1 MLKVVIVE
9 DEERICNM
17 IASFIDWNAMGFEIV
32 GTAQNGILGKEII
45 KKTMPDVVITDIRMP
60 GCDGIEMIEGLK
72 DDYPDMDIIII
83 SGHKHFEYAHKALR
97 FGIRYYLLKPIIET
111 DLEEILVEIREKHEK
126 KAYQKNRIEDM
137 QEKITRQNDA
147 LRRGFIKDICSDNNA
162 FSNMLIHEVNEKYA
176 TDFSDTEYC
185 VLVVRC
191 NKRYSNDNSG
201 GENILVNVLP
211 LAERAYSGAVNEILC
226 DINDYGLVIVLNY
239 DIEAKDELLQKHI
252 QFQKSAMQRIEALG
266 VYLMYVGV
274 GTEVSVI
281 QDVNKSFNK
290 AVLAIRNRVF
300 SKKEGFLKFDGE
312 LNPNTET
319 MNIVSFEFY
328 SQLIDFVKKHDVA
341 NIERWFLQLYSKLG
355 AVTELSLSQ
364 LYSICLQSFKYVA
377 ELLENTSKN
386 SAGVDKLLSELKMSL
401 LDANSVYNVVQ
412 ILSEQVLSMA
422 KQYFNT
428 EDSGYSQHIRKAIS
442 YIEENYGKQIKLDD
456 VAKYVYLNPTYFSE
470 IFKTECGVN
479 FSDYLLNIRIEQ
491 AKKMLRETNM
501 GIGQIAANVGYAD
514 SKYFSKIFTK
524 AVGIKPTGYRKL
536 YV

>member
-1 MLKVVIVE
+1 MGKVLIVE

-147 LRRGFIKDICSDNNA
+147 LRRGFIKDVCSDNNA

-201 GENILVNVLP
+201 GENILMNVLP

-290 AVLAIRNRVF
+290 
-300 SKKEGFLKFDGE
+300 
-312 LNPNTET
+312 
-319 MNIVSFEFY
+319 
-328 SQLIDFVKKHDVA
+328 DFA
-341 NIERWFLQLYSKLG
+341 S
-355 AVTELSLSQ
+355 
-364 LYSICLQSFKYVA
+364 
-377 ELLENTSKN
+377 
-386 SAGVDKLLSELKMSL
+386 
-401 LDANSVYNVVQ
+401 
-412 ILSEQVLSMA
+412 
-422 KQYFNT
+422 
-428 EDSGYSQHIRKAIS
+428 
-442 YIEENYGKQIKLDD
+442 
-456 VAKYVYLNPTYFSE
+456 PT
-470 IFKTECGVN
+470 
-479 FSDYLLNIRIEQ
+479 
-491 AKKMLRETNM
+491 
-501 GIGQIAANVGYAD
+501 
-514 SKYFSKIFTK
+514 
-524 AVGIKPTGYRKL
+524 
-536 YV
+536 